1 MTKTERFP
9 MVQCTSCSKEIQL
22 SVFEKHRQQCLP
34 SQRLSKITGH
44 FPVVSEK
51 SSLFTSL
58 QEIFPD
64 KPLENLEKEKVAT
77 KALDIQQAVEEVLAT
92 ETEYDGVHVQPSPDR
107 SRDVIASY

>member
-22 SVFEKHRQQCLP
+22 SVFEKHCCLP

-44 FPVVSEK
+44 FPVVLEK

-107 SRDVIASY
+107 SREVIASY